1 MRERKLNRKKGYD
14 YSNNGIYFITSC
26 VHKRMHLFGKIENEK
41 MELNEFGEIA
51 KKQWDW
57 LAKQYLY
64 VVLHNFVVMPN
75 HIHGLIEIDDNR
87 ICYCRDGSR
96 PVPTITNTIKIK
108 PLSQLMGAY
117 KTTVSKQIHLLG
129 NAQFKWQRSFHDRIV
144 RNKIQFY
151 NINNYIT
158 NNPKKWD
165 MDNLNK

>member
-26 VHKRMHLFGKIENEK
+26 IHKRMHLFGKIEHEK
-41 MELNEFGEIA
+41 MELNDFGEIA
-51 KKQWDW
+51 QKQWEW
-57 LAKQYLY
+57 LAKQYPY
-64 VVLHNFVVMPN
+64 VILHNFVVMPN
-75 HIHGLIEIDDNR
+75 HIHGLIEIDDNL
-87 ICYCRDGSR
+87 ICTDQ
-96 PVPTITNTIKIK
+96 KIK

-144 RNKIQFY
+144 RNRTQFN

-165 MDNLNK
+165 DDNLK